1 MCGVLC
7 PKQGVHDT
15 DSNDRRH
22 SALCFKT
29 SCVKIG
35 GIKISLVIEKK
46 MLKALRTKLIILYV
60 SEKIKALVILN
71 LILNI
76 KDSLDDPEGQLEGKA
91 EMLFRALL
99 EMWREY
105 SGREQAESLKPKHFY
120 LHFLMLTLYRSH
132 FSYKHIV
139 LNL

>member
-71 LILNI
+71 LILSI
-76 KDSLDDPEGQLEGKA
+76 KDSLDDPEVVQSIFRDVEGIFWKGA
-91 EMLFRALL
+91 SRVSEA
-99 EMWREY
+99 
-105 SGREQAESLKPKHFY
+105 
-120 LHFLMLTLYRSH
+120 
-132 FSYKHIV
+132 
-139 LNL
+139 